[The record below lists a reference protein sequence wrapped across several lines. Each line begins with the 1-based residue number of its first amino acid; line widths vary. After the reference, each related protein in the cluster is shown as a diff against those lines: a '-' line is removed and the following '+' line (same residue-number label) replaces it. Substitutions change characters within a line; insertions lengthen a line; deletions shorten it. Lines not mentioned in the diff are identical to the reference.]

1 MRAKSKFEINKSNTC
16 EKERE
21 KMLTP
26 CCFTKKC
33 NTNEYFWFE
42 HYFLGERQGNNA
54 CPVLPPKEV
63 ENLAKEEHCYEQNLR
78 KGFKITTNN
87 NDKELWVKIYR
98 I

>member
-1 MRAKSKFEINKSNTC
+1 MNIFGLNIT
-16 EKERE
+16 
-21 KMLTP
+21 
-26 CCFTKKC
+26 
-33 NTNEYFWFE
+33 FWV
-42 HYFLGERQGNNA
+42 RRGNNA